1 MNMDSWITAFLALFA
16 ILNPLGLIPLFTEFT
31 EGLGAK
37 DRIKVYN
44 ITVLTGFSTMA
55 VMTFLGEWL
64 IKNLFQIDIVEF
76 RIAGGI
82 LLTII
87 AVKYIVFP
95 QKEEASETSA
105 EEIRAKAMES
115 GIVPMGVPLLVGPG
129 SIVTGIL
136 IMDKNGFVVT
146 FTALISVFI
155 TCWGFFQLSPVIS
168 RLMGK
173 VGRLVISRVLWIFI
187 AATGVHL
194 LLSGIREMFGI

>member
-1 MNMDSWITAFLALFA
+1 MNIDSWLTAFLALFA
-16 ILNPLGLIPLFTEFT
+16 ILNPLGLIPIYTEFT
-31 EGLGAK
+31 ESLNK
-37 DRIKVYN
+37 RDRFRVFN
-44 ITVLTGFSTMA
+44 ITVFTGFSTMA
-55 VMTFLGEWL
+55 VMSFSGEW
-64 IKNLFQIDIVEF
+64 IITNLFQIDIVEF

-95 QKEEASETSA
+95 QKETVSGEGH
-105 EEIRAKAMES
+105 EEIRTRTMEL

-136 IMDKNGFVVT
+136 VMERNGFMVT
-146 FTALISVFI
+146 LTSLVAVFI
-155 TCWGFFQLSPVIS
+155 LCWGLFQMSPLIS

-187 AATGVHL
+187 AATGAHL
-194 LLSGIREMFGI
+194 LISGIKEAFGL